1 MKLFTCT
8 RVAVVA
14 YGCGAWAIGM
24 HARRSGDSGG
34 GGGVLL
40 LLVVVVVEV
49 VVVVMVLVVV
59 VDARSDM

>member
-8 RVAVVA
+8 RVAVVPC
-14 YGCGAWAIGM
+14 GCGARAIGLL
-24 HARRSGDSGG
+24 ARHSGDSGG
-34 GGGVLL
+34 GGGALL
-40 LLVVVVVEV
+40 LLLVVVVEV